1 MASNHDQIEQL
12 LEAVSR
18 IVRNSSTPASATGAP
33 RQQNMPDDDAR
44 QITMT
49 TTAPLPP
56 AATTAT
62 PVEYDNL
69 DGITQMDESQ
79 EAQRLQPR
87 SSTLSLPSEATGG
100 HPRYSIDLEQVQV
113 LRDTGMKWN
122 QIARILNISERTLRR
137 HREQLGHTT
146 EIFTGMS
153 DDQLDAAIN
162 SILQSTT
169 CGETYVCG
177 SLRARGIHVQ
187 RWRVRERLMILDP
200 VGRALRRRTAIRRR
214 TYNVTVPNELWHID
228 SNHKLIAWRFVIH
241 GCIDGASR
249 AVIYVKVATNN
260 RANTVLEFFTQG
272 VGIFHLPSRV
282 RGDMGMENVDVANFM
297 ITSRGPHRGSFIVGR
312 SVHNQ
317 RIERLWGES
326 NRVVVHKFKTLFRE
340 MEDSGILSP
349 INEVDLYALHVIFT
363 AKVQQ
368 SLDEFQRQ
376 WNFHGLSSMGHRSP
390 LALWTEGVITNPAL
404 LEEVLD
410 PLDLGINQQDRVPQ
424 VDAANNNVTVP
435 ESLIHLN
442 TAQLMELNRICPDPL
457 VDDGNNGV
465 NLYCAVKSYL
475 ESLHLL

>member
-1 MASNHDQIEQL
+1 M
-12 LEAVSR
+12 
-18 IVRNSSTPASATGAP
+18 
-33 RQQNMPDDDAR
+33 
-44 QITMT
+44 
-49 TTAPLPP
+49 
-56 AATTAT
+56 
-62 PVEYDNL
+62 
-69 DGITQMDESQ
+69 
-79 EAQRLQPR
+79 
-87 SSTLSLPSEATGG
+87 
-100 HPRYSIDLEQVQV
+100 
-113 LRDTGMKWN
+113 
-122 QIARILNISERTLRR
+122 
-137 HREQLGHTT
+137 
-146 EIFTGMS
+146 
-153 DDQLDAAIN
+153 
-162 SILQSTT
+162 
-169 CGETYVCG
+169 
-177 SLRARGIHVQ
+177 
-187 RWRVRERLMILDP
+187 
-200 VGRALRRRTAIRRR
+200 
-214 TYNVTVPNELWHID
+214 
-228 SNHKLIAWRFVIH
+228 
-241 GCIDGASR
+241 
-249 AVIYVKVATNN
+249 
-260 RANTVLEFFTQG
+260 LEFFTQG

-376 WNFHGLSSMGHRSP
+376 WNFHGLSSVGHRSP

-424 VDAANNNVTVP
+424 VDATNNNVTVP